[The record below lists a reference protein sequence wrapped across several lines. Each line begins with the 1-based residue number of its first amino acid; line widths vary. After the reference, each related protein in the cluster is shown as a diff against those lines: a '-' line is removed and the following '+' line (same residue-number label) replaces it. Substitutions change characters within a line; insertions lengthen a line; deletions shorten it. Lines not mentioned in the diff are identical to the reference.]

1 MRGIET
7 KKDEAEELASMSVLG
22 HLEELRSR
30 LLRCLAG
37 IAVAVVLSFTF
48 TDALWE
54 FVKQPAKAALIAAG
68 QPPLLMQTQ
77 SMEVVTVIWFKLPLV
92 CAVFLASPWVLYQLW
107 AFISPGLYLHERRWA
122 APFIVGSAGLFI
134 AGGVFGYFMVFRYGL
149 TFLLSV
155 GRGRDVTP
163 GITVTD
169 YFDKFVNVILGV
181 GVSFEL
187 PVLDPAAG
195 NVGDCD
201 AWISAAPQQVCHS
214 CHRDR
219 CGSNYSHHGPVQPD
233 ASGGAVVRT
242 LLRGHRCG
250 ISGDAAARRTRGF
263 EEGTDRNRRWVS
275 CGCGVLVVRAVW
287 PAIDLAL
294 AFPGPRKPVASSQ
307 AVRIGPCAFAP
318 GQLARASG
326 IISTDDFP
334 GYAAWSL

>member
-1 MRGIET
+1 VRGIET
-7 KKDEAEELASMSVLG
+7 KKDESEEFASMSILG

-68 QPPLLMQTQ
+68 QPPQLMQTE

-107 AFISPGLYLHERRWA
+107 AFISPGLYRHERRWA

-134 AGGVFGYFMVFRYGL
+134 AGGVFGYFVVFRYGL

-187 PVLDPAAG
+187 PMLIMLLVMLGIATPGFLLRHSRYAILAIVTVAAVITPTTDPFNLVLVAGPLCALFFVGIGAGYLVTLRREGRGVSKKALIGIGVGGLAAAG
-195 NVGDCD
+195 YWWC
-201 AWISAAPQQVCHS
+201 A
-214 CHRDR
+214 R
-219 CGSNYSHHGPVQPD
+219 
-233 ASGGAVVRT
+233 SGRRLTGHWPFLVR
-242 LLRGHRCG
+242 
-250 ISGDAAARRTRGF
+250 
-263 EEGTDRNRRWVS
+263 EGR
-275 CGCGVLVVRAVW
+275 
-287 PAIDLAL
+287 
-294 AFPGPRKPVASSQ
+294 
-307 AVRIGPCAFAP
+307 
-318 GQLARASG
+318 
-326 IISTDDFP
+326 
-334 GYAAWSL
+334 